1 MTLGPAR
8 RSPAE
13 QKELSVQLMPLFD
26 SLDPRVRQALH
37 NVDVDLTDL
46 IEIVKLDPDYALKL
60 IREWEAHDRANA
72 IYAY

>member
-1 MTLGPAR
+1 
-8 RSPAE
+8 
-13 QKELSVQLMPLFD
+13 MPLFD

-46 IEIVKLDPDYALKL
+46 IEIVKLDPDYALEL
-60 IREWEAHDRANA
+60 IREWEANDRANA